1 MCRDNERYF
10 NNNSKRKIGSFSPD
24 GLKCI
29 IKKNIGEEKIALSI
43 YFFYCAC
50 ALCVCTVCDARK
62 SLKTHTRE
70 KCLMVLIL
78 GLREI
83 NLAV

>member
-1 MCRDNERYF
+1 MCRDNERYL

-43 YFFYCAC
+43 FFL
-50 ALCVCTVCDARK
+50 LCVCTVCV
-62 SLKTHTRE
+62 H
-70 KCLMVLIL
+70 CV
-78 GLREI
+78 
-83 NLAV
+83 

>member
-43 YFFYCAC
+43 FFFTVRVHCVC
-50 ALCVCTVCDARK
+50 ALCVM
-62 SLKTHTRE
+62 RE
-70 KCLMVLIL
+70 SH
-78 GLREI
+78 
-83 NLAV
+83 

>member
-1 MCRDNERYF
+1 MCRDNERYL

-43 YFFYCAC
+43 FSL
-50 ALCVCTVCDARK
+50 LCVCTVCV
-62 SLKTHTRE
+62 H
-70 KCLMVLIL
+70 CV
-78 GLREI
+78 
-83 NLAV
+83 